1 MMQVDGE
8 KKASTEA
15 ASVEKTMAA
24 AIIGIIIA
32 VIIVLLGRG
41 GSHPFLM
48 VHVGGLM
55 TY

>member
-1 MMQVDGE
+1 MTMQVDGE
-8 KKASTEA
+8 KASTE

-24 AIIGIIIA
+24 AIIGFIIA